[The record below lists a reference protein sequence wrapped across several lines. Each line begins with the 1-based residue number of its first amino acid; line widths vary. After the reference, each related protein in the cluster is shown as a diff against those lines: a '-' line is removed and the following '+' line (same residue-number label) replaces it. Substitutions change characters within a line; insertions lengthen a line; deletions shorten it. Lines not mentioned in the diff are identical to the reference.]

1 MQKPLVCCYMGVS
14 ECFSDI
20 WKIGWGLLNS
30 PGMCYCFIPFHIMG
44 SELPMSEHSLCKA
57 FSGTD
62 NRLIMK
68 GACILLGLNFWWR
81 SSHD

>member
-62 NRLIMK
+62 NRLNE
-68 GACILLGLNFWWR
+68 GRLYFAWSELLVEVIT
-81 SSHD
+81 